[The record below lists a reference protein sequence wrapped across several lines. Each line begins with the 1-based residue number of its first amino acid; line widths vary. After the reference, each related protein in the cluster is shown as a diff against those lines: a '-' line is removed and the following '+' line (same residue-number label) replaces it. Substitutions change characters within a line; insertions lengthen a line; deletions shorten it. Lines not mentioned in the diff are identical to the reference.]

1 MAVVQPD
8 DMAVKAN
15 EILAQFRPIAPKPSS
30 LAVSP
35 AQQAVAEGV
44 VATNRVLCQ
53 LQSRTCRARKHG
65 RPTTLMPASQTS
77 PAAKR
82 AAPPYPL
89 LRCATAT
96 TDAVATATRAAHV
109 SVVVP
114 AASAAYVPMA
124 VREEEQQQDVPV
136 ERDLLR
142 KLLEPTVISPRA
154 VRPVGSTIRVEC
166 ITPQTDNM
174 TSPTAAAV
182 SNRARAAG
190 QRGVQG
196 DGGPAGVP
204 VAAASRRISGEVV
217 LVVAEHEQ
225 AALPESAHGVP
236 FTCTATIEWECDGKC
251 TSVSVPC
258 DVTSLQ
264 CESRDEYLFIW
275 RFHTS
280 DADAPVS
287 SRSGEM
293 SESS

>member
-182 SNRARAAG
+182 SKSVSDVEAELEADA
-190 QRGVQG
+190 
-196 DGGPAGVP
+196 VP
-204 VAAASRRISGEVV
+204 VVV
-217 LVVAEHEQ
+217 SDSSCRVRLVNEAYKEM
-225 AALPESAHGVP
+225 
-236 FTCTATIEWECDGKC
+236 
-251 TSVSVPC
+251 
-258 DVTSLQ
+258 